1 MNTKEAW
8 NRWDEGRWERL
19 GESMTPIDYGV
30 LHMKFPAAAIK
41 NARDYGYAKRD
52 ESQNDA
58 PTTEEFVT
66 FAEAASLD
74 RVTFETYVV
83 SPHREDRRI
92 TVEGILIKDATPA
105 ERNWIYRNNP
115 DELDE
120 FGGFIRAWWD

>member
-1 MNTKEAW
+1 MSTWE
-8 NRWDEGRWERL
+8 RWDEDRWRRL
-19 GESMTPIDYGV
+19 GQDNTPRGYGV
-30 LHMKFPAAAIK
+30 IRQKFPAAAIK

-52 ESQNDA
+52 EAQGDA
-58 PTTEEFVT
+58 PTTEEFIT
-66 FAEAASLD
+66 FAEAAGLD

-105 ERNWIYRNNP
+105 ERNWLYRNSP

-120 FGGFIRAWWD
+120 FGGLIRAWWD